1 MDDDEASIGE
11 LDEASFSGVGRLFP
25 LPGVTLF
32 PGIVLPLH
40 VYEERYRALVDDAL
54 DGDGLVAM
62 AVLKPGWGPDYSG
75 RPPIDEAICLG
86 RILTYNRLSDGR
98 YNLLLAGMRR
108 ARILSELEP
117 PQAFRRAE
125 LQLTAEDDREA
136 ADEHSRELHH
146 RLAEAFRASLP
157 KGEPPQALLKVFEED
172 SPLGLLTD
180 LAAHV
185 LPIDNKVKRE
195 MLAEASAIARAERL
209 IETLEQDDGPMP
221 MDGDFPPPFS
231 DN

>member
-1 MDDDEASIGE
+1 M
-11 LDEASFSGVGRLFP
+11 FP

-32 PGIVLPLH
+32 PGIVLPRH

-108 ARILSELEP
+108 ARILSESP
-117 PQAFRRAE
+117 PKRSAARNCSLRPKTTARLPTSTHGSCTTDWPRRSV
-125 LQLTAEDDREA
+125 R
-136 ADEHSRELHH
+136 HCP
-146 RLAEAFRASLP
+146 RANP
-157 KGEPPQALLKVFEED
+157 
-172 SPLGLLTD
+172 
-180 LAAHV
+180 
-185 LPIDNKVKRE
+185 R
-195 MLAEASAIARAERL
+195 RRC
-209 IETLEQDDGPMP
+209 
-221 MDGDFPPPFS
+221 
-231 DN
+231 